1 MNKRSYMSKITFNL
15 LFGEFIL
22 QNNKRNLISN
32 SNSNQVVSGE
42 KVNGKETE
50 ESWKQSLMFR
60 ILRRTRNRW
69 KPGKSVNSNYCSID
83 PWQDLNDVHCPLPN
97 IFLDSEFI
105 FKNVSSMSDTSDKM
119 VPQYPFQFAQR
130 LRFQAFLQ

>member
-1 MNKRSYMSKITFNL
+1 MSKITFNL

-50 ESWKQSLMFR
+50 ESWKQSLMFQNF
-60 ILRRTRNRW
+60 TTD
-69 KPGKSVNSNYCSID
+69 KKSVKT
-83 PWQDLNDVHCPLPN
+83 WQ
-97 IFLDSEFI
+97 IG
-105 FKNVSSMSDTSDKM
+105 K
-119 VPQYPFQFAQR
+119 
-130 LRFQAFLQ
+130 

>member
-1 MNKRSYMSKITFNL
+1 MSKITFNL

-50 ESWKQSLMFR
+50 ESWKQSLTFQNF
-60 ILRRTRNRW
+60 TTD
-69 KPGKSVNSNYCSID
+69 KKSVKT
-83 PWQDLNDVHCPLPN
+83 WQ
-97 IFLDSEFI
+97 IG
-105 FKNVSSMSDTSDKM
+105 K
-119 VPQYPFQFAQR
+119 
-130 LRFQAFLQ
+130 